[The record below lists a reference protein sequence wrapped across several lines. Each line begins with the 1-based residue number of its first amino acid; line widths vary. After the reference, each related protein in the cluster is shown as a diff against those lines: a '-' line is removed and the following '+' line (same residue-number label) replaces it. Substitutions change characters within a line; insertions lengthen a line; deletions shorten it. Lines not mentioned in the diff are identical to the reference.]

1 MAFGMRGAGPRV
13 RPPTLVEVQFYQ
25 RMKQALSVCYPDSI
39 DEGGDMKRITFL
51 LLGVALIGCDDAG
64 VTVDP
69 EVDAGPDDATVTMPD
84 AFAGDANLPPKDG
97 GGPDP
102 DLGPIRDAAI
112 PPVPVIAIETRINA
126 GTTAAGLDNLVTCV
140 ALDENGD
147 SVEGHSL
154 TVDVRPIDGWGRD
167 EMDRNLLIGETT
179 GVYQVTCIASQLGLR
194 DPSPARWEV
203 VPGRPVRAAT
213 VVDPA
218 VIEAGGSSAV
228 DCYAWDD
235 YGNRIELGPAVDIST
250 LPDAAGVIAA
260 EGNISATAAGRY
272 QVNCEIE
279 GADGPPAEL
288 AVLPGPPAR
297 LVTAVTP
304 VQPIYNVGQVVTY
317 AARVLDAH
325 NNTVPDAP
333 LVWDAGPPL
342 PGFGEGRF
350 RPLAEGR
357 YTLTVD
363 VLDTDLHAETE
374 IVVDAGGPAVTCTDP
389 PLGAMVPDGPL
400 TLRGRASDLV
410 GIERLTI
417 DGDVVEV
424 AEDGQFSLR
433 VNPEW
438 GLNVH
443 ELVAED
449 AAGNV
454 NSVFCAYFASRYV
467 AEAGTANDTIQ
478 LHLTQN
484 AIDDGAGDRPIRSV
498 ADLLRRMLNSQAL
511 IDTVVDSVQNPVV
524 PNQCRVRVPVIGTC
538 LTRLGANF
546 EGLRIHG
553 ARTIDIDLVNGG
565 FRLRAR
571 LNNIDVDVRLT
582 GTFTNRGTINAE
594 YISVDVTFD
603 VSLRN
608 GRPDVRVRG
617 NPRTGI
623 GDLDADFDGII
634 SGTLLNL
641 VFEAFEGTIR
651 DEIAGAISGFV
662 TGEADTLVQGVLN
675 GLDLASL
682 ALALDVPGI
691 AGGPETPL
699 SLAVD
704 FSSLNVT
711 PQRMLIGIGSRVN
724 GPTRQA
730 AASAGVPQPPGNR
743 AVAMN
748 PDGNAAAGIN
758 LLLVNQLLH
767 RLWRAGVFHF
777 ANAGELLGGLPD
789 GARFGLQVLIPPA
802 VIGTGGG
809 GVRMHLGPAVA
820 EVAYPGLFDDP
831 LALQIAAWIDAEVVL
846 NNGTDISFE
855 NLTVTDLALSIDD
868 SDITPEARATLEREF
883 TRIIQAL
890 VDGALSG
897 ALPSLP
903 VPDFALPDSLSTYGI
918 PRGTRLGLRNLSLDG
933 SASHF
938 ILDGDLRE

>member
-1 MAFGMRGAGPRV
+1 
-13 RPPTLVEVQFYQ
+13 
-25 RMKQALSVCYPDSI
+25 
-39 DEGGDMKRITFL
+39 MKRWMLL
-51 LLGVALIGCDDAG
+51 LLGVALFGCDDEQAA
-64 VTVDP
+64 TPDP
-69 EVDAGPDDATVTMPD
+69 PADLGPGADMVNTGPDGGLD
-84 AFAGDANLPPKDG
+84 AFLPPKDAEVVELDE
-97 GGPDP
+97 GPQ
-102 DLGPIRDAAI
+102 RDVAI
-112 PPVPVIAIETRINA
+112 PPVPVVEIETRLNA
-126 GTTAAGLDNLVTCV
+126 GTTAAGLQNLVTCV
-140 ALDENGD
+140 ALDADGEA
-147 SVEGHSL
+147 VEGHALS
-154 TVDVRPIDGWGRD
+154 VDVRPIDGWGRD
-167 EMDRNLLIGETT
+167 EVDRNLLIGEAA
-179 GVYQVTCIASQLGLR
+179 GVYQVTCVATRLGLR

-213 VVDPA
+213 VVEPA

-228 DCYAWDD
+228 DCYAWDE
-235 YGNRIELGPAVDIST
+235 YGNRIELGPAVDITT

-272 QVNCEIE
+272 QVSCEIE

-304 VQPIYNVGQVVTY
+304 VQAIYNVGQVVTY

-325 NNTVPDAP
+325 NNTVDDAP

-342 PGFGEGRF
+342 PRFGEGRF

-374 IVVDAGGPAVTCTDP
+374 IVVDAGGPAVACTDP

-410 GIERLTI
+410 GIERFTV
-417 DGDVVEV
+417 DGQPVPL

-433 VNPEW
+433 VDPEW

-454 NSVFCAYFASRYV
+454 NSVFCAYFASAYV
-467 AEAGTANDTIQ
+467 AENAVANDTIQ
-478 LHLTQN
+478 LHLGQR
-484 AIDDGAGDRPIRSV
+484 AIDDGAGDRPILSV

-511 IDTVVDSVQNPVV
+511 IDTVVASVQNPVV
-524 PNQCRVRVPVIGTC
+524 PNECRARVPIIGTC
-538 LTRLGANF
+538 ITRLGANF
-546 EGLRIHG
+546 EGLRING

-571 LNNIDVDVRLT
+571 LNDIDVDVRLT

-594 YISVDVTFD
+594 YISVDITFD

-617 NPRTGI
+617 NPGTGI
-623 GDLDADFDGII
+623 GDLDANFSGII
-634 SGTLLNL
+634 TGTLLDL

-651 DEIAGAISGFV
+651 DEIAGAITGFIS
-662 TGEADTLVQGVLN
+662 GEADSLVQGVLN

-682 ALALDVPGI
+682 ALELNVPGI
-691 AGGPETPL
+691 AGGPATPL

-704 FSSLNVT
+704 FTSLNVNA
-711 PQRMLIGIGSRVN
+711 QRMLIGIGSRVN

-730 AASAGVPQPPGNR
+730 AASAGVPQPPGGR
-743 AVAMN
+743 TIAMAPN
-748 PDGNAAAGIN
+748 GNSAAGIN
-758 LLLVNQLLH
+758 LLVVNQLLH

-777 ANAGELLGGLPD
+777 DNAGELLGGLPD

-802 VIGTGGG
+802 IIGTGGG
-809 GVRMHLGPAVA
+809 SVRMHLGPAVA

-831 LALQIAAWIDAEVVL
+831 LALRIAAWVDADVVL
-846 NNGTDISFE
+846 QNGTDITFE
-855 NLTVTDLALSIDD
+855 NLTVADLALSIDD
-868 SDITPEARATLEREF
+868 AGITPEARETLEREF
-883 TRIIQAL
+883 TRIIQAV

-897 ALPSLP
+897 ALPALP

-918 PRGTRLGLRNLSLDG
+918 PRGTRLGLRNLRLDG
-933 SASHF
+933 TPSHF
-938 ILDGDLRE
+938 VLDGDLRE